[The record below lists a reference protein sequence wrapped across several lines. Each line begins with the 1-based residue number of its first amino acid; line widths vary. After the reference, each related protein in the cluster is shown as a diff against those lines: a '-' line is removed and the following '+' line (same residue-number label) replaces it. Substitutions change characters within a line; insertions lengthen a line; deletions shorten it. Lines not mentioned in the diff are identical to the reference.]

1 MDAINLWIDGPDEIG
16 SQHGCVVANAL
27 QDLGRR
33 AVNERGEVRDQ
44 RVLVRVRRSL
54 SPSNLLW
61 HCRPVVSLRKRM
73 VP

>member
-1 MDAINLWIDGPDEIG
+1 MDAINLWIDGPDQVG
-16 SQHGCVVANAL
+16 SQYSGVVADAL
-27 QDLGRR
+27 EDFGRA
-33 AVNERGEVRDQ
+33 AVNERGEVCDQ

-61 HCRPVVSLRKRM
+61 HCRPVVSLAKRM